1 MIDVGFI
8 RRLESHM
15 LNQRIEAARPIA
27 QKIHEVEKSLNL
39 TMIQIGELMSSIA
52 AARLAPGTRF
62 SLTAGMDA
70 SEKLIAAADKTA
82 RSYREVVEAHGHLAE
97 DRDDAGLR
105 TVSWGDFSECPPNSA
120 TDVNEISN
128 RFRVIESA

>member
-1 MIDVGFI
+1 
-8 RRLESHM
+8 M

-27 QKIHEVEKSLNL
+27 KKINEVEKSLNL
-39 TMIQIGELMSSIA
+39 TMIQMGELMSSIA

-70 SEKLIAAADKTA
+70 SEKLIAAAAKTA
-82 RSYREVVEAHGHLAE
+82 RCYREVVEAHKNLVE

-105 TVSWGDFSECPPNSA
+105 AVSWGDYQECPPSQA
-120 TDVNEISN
+120 TADDEQVSPL
-128 RFRVIESA
+128 RVVESA

>member
-1 MIDVGFI
+1 
-8 RRLESHM
+8 M

-39 TMIQIGELMSSIA
+39 TMIQMGELMSGIA

-105 TVSWGDFSECPPNSA
+105 TVSLGDVFPCPPASA
-120 TDVNEISN
+120 SGTNDVSKPL
-128 RFRVIESA
+128 RVVESA

>member
-1 MIDVGFI
+1 
-8 RRLESHM
+8 M

-39 TMIQIGELMSSIA
+39 TMVQMGELMSSIA

-70 SEKLIAAADKTA
+70 SEKLISAAAQTA
-82 RSYREVVEAHGHLAE
+82 RSYREVVAAHQHLAE
-97 DRDDAGLR
+97 DREDAGLR
-105 TVSWGDFSECPPNSA
+105 TVSWGDVFECPPAQASVTETVKNPL
-120 TDVNEISN
+120 
-128 RFRVIESA
+128 RVVESA

>member
-1 MIDVGFI
+1 
-8 RRLESHM
+8 M

-27 QKIHEVEKSLNL
+27 KKINEVEKSLNL
-39 TMIQIGELMSSIA
+39 AMIQMGELMSSIA

-70 SEKLIAAADKTA
+70 SEKLIAAAARTA
-82 RSYREVVEAHGHLAE
+82 RSYREVVEAHKNLVE

-105 TVSWGDFSECPPNSA
+105 TVSLGDFRECPPNQASGA
-120 TDVNEISN
+120 DEKSN
-128 RFRVIESA
+128 PLRVVETA

>member
-1 MIDVGFI
+1 
-8 RRLESHM
+8 M

-39 TMIQIGELMSSIA
+39 TMVQMGELMSSIA

-70 SEKLIAAADKTA
+70 SDKLIDAAAQTA
-82 RSYREVVEAHGHLAE
+82 RSYREVVAAHQHLAE
-97 DRDDAGLR
+97 DREDAGLR
-105 TVSWGDFSECPPNSA
+105 TVSWGDFSECPPVQA
-120 TDVNEISN
+120 RNEDETSN
-128 RFRVIESA
+128 PLRVVESA